1 MSAHSLHAQDEA
13 YVEFITEHPG
23 VLSASVGARWREAL
37 DAGWTP
43 DSLVRHAR
51 AYRLLIESQDGEPLT
66 AAQWLAQMT
75 GAGPEQGLPCESAA
89 FAAAVR
95 ALRAGRG
102 MSQAELANYAGVT
115 TATISSLENDHRE
128 HSIRWSTLADL
139 AGAFEMSLG
148 DMLTVGYTVLGR

>member
-1 MSAHSLHAQDEA
+1 MSAHSLQATDDA

-37 DAGWTP
+37 AAGWTP
-43 DSLVRHAR
+43 ESLVRHAR
-51 AYRLLIESQDGEPLT
+51 AYRLLIENQDGEPLT
-66 AAQWLAQMT
+66 ATQWLAQMT

-102 MSQAELANYAGVT
+102 ISQAELGRLAGIST
-115 TATISSLENDHRE
+115 PTISMIETDSSE
-128 HSIRWSTLADL
+128 HSVRWSTLADL

-148 DMLTVGYTVLGR
+148 DMLSVGYTVLGR